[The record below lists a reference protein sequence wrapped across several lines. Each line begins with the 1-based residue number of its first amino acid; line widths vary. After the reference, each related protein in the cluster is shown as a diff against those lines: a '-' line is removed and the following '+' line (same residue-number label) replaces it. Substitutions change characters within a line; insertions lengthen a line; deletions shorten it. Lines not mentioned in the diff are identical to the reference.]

1 MNKRARFW
9 VVALAALLTAAPAMQ
24 ATPRKAK
31 VHTVTLGAEHKEP
44 YSKASDP
51 AGAAADEHSLKV
63 RALLV
68 DGVLKDWTTGET
80 HEVTG
85 SSFVVRSAV
94 RLNNSLPGDK
104 QIQWA
109 WQRGPWLLVN
119 RQTRHILALKLPR
132 YDPGVSQVVWFRDYG
147 AYCGVAPS
155 GKILYAVVAQ
165 IAVRKPVLDKKL
177 SSFDPESHPDPVCA
191 PAEWQ
196 REPLSVTFHP
206 TGKQAVSFDIL
217 PGSAIPA
224 PAATPAAV
232 PADDAGGQPASPA
245 AAPQANQ
252 K

>member
-1 MNKRARFW
+1 MNKGARFW
-9 VVALAALLTAAPAMQ
+9 IAVLAALLAVTPAAQSA
-24 ATPRKAK
+24 PRKAK
-31 VHTVTLGAEHKEP
+31 VHTLVLGPEHKVP

-51 AGAAADEHSLKV
+51 AGAAAGENSLKV

-68 DGVLKDWTTGET
+68 DGILKDWTTGEA

-85 SSFVVRSAV
+85 SSFVVQSAL

-119 RQTRHILALKLPR
+119 RQTRHILEMKLPR
-132 YDPGVSQVVWFRDYG
+132 FDSGVSQVVWFRDYG

-165 IAVRKPVLDKKL
+165 IAVRKPVLAKKL
-177 SSFDPESHPDPVCA
+177 SAFDPEGHPDPVCA
-191 PAEWQ
+191 LAEWQ
-196 REPLSVTFHP
+196 REPLGVTFHP
-206 TGKQAVSFDIL
+206 TGEQAVRFDIL
-217 PGSAIPA
+217 AGSAV
-224 PAATPAAV
+224 PAAV
-232 PADDAGGQPASPA
+232 PAKDPGDQPASPA
-245 AAPQANQ
+245 AAPRANQ